1 MVIDFVLLFF
11 VVVCAAAAVSMKDL
25 LGSIMILGAYSLLM
39 ALLWTRYNS
48 VDVAFTEAAVG
59 AGITTVLLIAAL
71 SRTFR
76 HEEDPEKPGQSIFP
90 WLTRIARLIPL
101 GVVMLTGAVL
111 IYGTLDMPNFSD
123 PAAPANLHVAPYYIE
138 KSVPETGVINFV
150 TAILASYRGYDTL
163 GEVTVIFTA
172 GICVLIL
179 LRRRFHD

>member
-1 MVIDFVLLFF
+1 MIIDFVLLFF
-11 VVVCAAAAVSMKDL
+11 LVILAVAAVAMKDIL
-25 LGSIMILGAYSLLM
+25 SSLMILGAYSLLM

-71 SRTFR
+71 SRTMR
-76 HEEDPEKPGQSIFP
+76 GEEEPEGPAPCAFP
-90 WLTRIARLIPL
+90 WFSRITRLIPL
-101 GVVMLTGAVL
+101 GVVILTGAVL

-138 KSVPETGVINFV
+138 KSVPETGSVNFV